1 MGAPNLL
8 HHTCIKAF

>member
-8 HHTCIKAF
+8 PDPGVI